1 MRIFASKSG
10 KGWVVPAN
18 GKINCFSIDSFP
30 TMDAVRAY
38 IKKNKGVLTGGQG
51 LGESVLFGYAL
62 KGEDLGVELT
72 KVQFKALATD
82 DGASVEYDEE
92 V

>member
-30 TMDAVRAY
+30 TMDSVRAH
-38 IKKNKGVLTGGQG
+38 IKKNKGILTGGQG

-72 KVQFKALATD
+72 KVSFKSLGSD
-82 DGASVEYDEE
+82 DADAVTYDEE